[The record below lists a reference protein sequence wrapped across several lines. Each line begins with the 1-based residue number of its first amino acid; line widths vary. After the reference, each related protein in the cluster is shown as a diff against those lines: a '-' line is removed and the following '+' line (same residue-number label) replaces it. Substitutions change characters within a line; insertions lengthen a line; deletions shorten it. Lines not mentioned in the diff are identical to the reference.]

1 MKIHD
6 IHLKKKTL
14 DHGLHDVFKLLAD
27 DKKLPEKCHDH
38 SLAGDWKDHQDCNIK
53 PASQQASKPDLV
65 LICRKPDESS

>member
-53 PASQQASKPDLV
+53 PASLIWCSSLENQMNQASSWFV
-65 LICRKPDESS
+65 

>member
-14 DHGLHDVFKLLAD
+14 DHGLHDVCKLLAD

-38 SLAGDWKDHQDCNIK
+38 SLAGDWKDHQDAIS
-53 PASQQASKPDLV
+53 SQQV
-65 LICRKPDESS
+65 